1 MNMLS
6 KLKKLGWVSVVSY
19 VSGFSLQI
27 SSLYHLLSQSQLPV
41 WLCFL
46 QVFAG
51 LILIGFAD
59 RTAGKTY

>member
-1 MNMLS
+1 MNILS
-6 KLKKLGWVSVVSY
+6 KLKGLGWVSVVSY
-19 VSGFSLQI
+19 VSGFSLQF

-41 WLCFL
+41 WLCFV

-59 RTAGKTY
+59 RTAGKTC